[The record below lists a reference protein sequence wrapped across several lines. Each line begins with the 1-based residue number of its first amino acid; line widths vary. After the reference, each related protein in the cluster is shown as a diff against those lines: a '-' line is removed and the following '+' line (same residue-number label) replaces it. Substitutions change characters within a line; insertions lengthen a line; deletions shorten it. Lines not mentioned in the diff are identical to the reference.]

1 MPSHDEHCQ
10 RSLIFARRIP
20 LAGARCSIYVL
31 NMFDPKFAHGA
42 ALFIIWRRP
51 RTGGMETIAAGTHRA
66 MRGAWDAIQDQYPD
80 DELTLQ
86 HRARVI
92 ERREQTMGRD
102 FERP

>member
-1 MPSHDEHCQ
+1 
-10 RSLIFARRIP
+10 
-20 LAGARCSIYVL
+20 
-31 NMFDPKFAHGA
+31 MFDPRFDPSA

-66 MRGAWDAIQDQYPD
+66 MRGAWSAVQDQYLS

-92 ERREQTMGRD
+92 ERRDPAMGND
-102 FERP
+102 LERP